1 MEGPQHQRMFLHLLC
16 GRLADFVRAGH
27 HPRQNANAIREYH
40 QTLGAAFPQLAS
52 EDRGVVFKYIGEG
65 DQVGGVAVH
74 DHPIFAVGGFNALA
88 VGEKV
93 RREFGCRDGF
103 VG

>member
-1 MEGPQHQRMFLHLLC
+1 MQL
-16 GRLADFVRAGH
+16 LADFVRAGH
-27 HPRQNANAIREYH
+27 HPRQNTDAIREYH

-52 EDRGVVFKYIGEG
+52 EDRGVVFQHVGES
-65 DQVGGVAVH
+65 DQVSGVAVH

-88 VGEKV
+88 VREKV
-93 RREFGCRDGF
+93 SRKFRSGNGF

>member
-1 MEGPQHQRMFLHLLC
+1 MFLHFLC

-27 HPRQNANAIREYH
+27 HPRQNADAIREHY
-40 QTLGAAFPQLAS
+40 QTLGAAFPKLAS
-52 EDRGVVFKYIGEG
+52 EERGVVFQYVGKG

-74 DHPIFAVGGFNALA
+74 DHPIFTVGGFNALA

-93 RREFGCRDGF
+93 SRKFRGWNGF

>member
-1 MEGPQHQRMFLHLLC
+1 MFLHLLC
-16 GRLADFVRAGH
+16 GRLADFVRAGY

-52 EDRGVVFKYIGEG
+52 EDRGVVFQYIGEG

-88 VGEKV
+88 VGKEVSRK
-93 RREFGCRDGF
+93 FGSGNGF